1 MQGVFGKAGPMI
13 EALIFAGVLL
23 ASWGAGFAL
32 GRRGRAK
39 GTARPAGKL
48 EDAILAI
55 LGLLLAFTFAMA
67 LGKYEKRREMVITD
81 SNAIGDFYTCASL
94 LREPVKTKLQG
105 VIREYADLRLRVAP
119 ASGGSGLEIALA
131 RFQEMQNRMTSLVG
145 EAVAEGT
152 PIAIPL
158 TDTLNNLTSAHGA
171 RLAAV
176 WDRVPDS
183 VTLLLF
189 VSGALCT
196 LLIGRDQG
204 LSATP
209 LPASTASFIL
219 VVSLVVFVI
228 FDLNHPRKGLIT
240 VSQEPMERVLE
251 SMGK

>member
-1 MQGVFGKAGPMI
+1 MQGFFGQADPMI
-13 EALIFAGVLL
+13 EALIFAVVLV
-23 ASWGAGFAL
+23 ASWGAGWAL
-32 GRRGRAK
+32 GRRGRTK
-39 GTARPAGKL
+39 GTGRPAGKL

-55 LGLLLAFTFAMA
+55 LGLLLAFTFSMA
-67 LGKYEKRREMVITD
+67 LGKYERRREMVITD
-81 SNAIGDFYTCASL
+81 SNSIGDFYTCASL
-94 LREPVKTKLQG
+94 LKDTVRTKLQG
-105 VIREYADLRLRVAP
+105 VIREYTELRLSVAP
-119 ASGGSGLEIALA
+119 ASGGGGLAGALP
-131 RFQEMQNRMTSLVG
+131 RFQEMQNRMTALVG
-145 EAVAEGT
+145 EATAEGT

-204 LSATP
+204 LAGNP
-209 LPASTASFIL
+209 LPASTASFIIVVTL
-219 VVSLVVFVI
+219 VVYVI
-228 FDLNHPRKGLIT
+228 FDLNHPSKGFILI
-240 VSQEPMERVLE
+240 SQEPMQRVLQ